1 MRSNTLRASK
11 AMWVALLALLSAC
24 STMKSE
30 VTINAPADRV
40 WHVLTDLEAYPE
52 WNPFFVKAKGNLVVD
67 NDLDLT
73 MQPVG
78 KDAQSFS
85 PTVLEVSRHRKL
97 VWRGRLGIPGLFDGT
112 HYFVIEPVS
121 ARSVKFSQ
129 YEDFSGILVPFV
141 GFEPYR
147 KGWEKMNAALK
158 RRAEQTMLAPARAP

>member
-1 MRSNTLRASK
+1 MGL
-11 AMWVALLALLSAC
+11 VLLTMLSAC

-30 VTINAPADRV
+30 VTIDAPAERV
-40 WHVLTDLEAYPE
+40 WDVLTDLKAYPE

-67 NDLDLT
+67 GDLEVT

-85 PTVLEVSRHRKL
+85 PTVLEVSRHRRL
-97 VWRGRLGIPGLFDGT
+97 VWRGRVGIPGLFDGT
-112 HYFVIEPVS
+112 HYFVIHPVND
-121 ARSVKFSQ
+121 RSVKFTQ
-129 YEDFSGILVPFV
+129 HEDFSGIFVPFV

-158 RRAEQTMLAPARAP
+158 RRAEQTKPRVEPAARRAD